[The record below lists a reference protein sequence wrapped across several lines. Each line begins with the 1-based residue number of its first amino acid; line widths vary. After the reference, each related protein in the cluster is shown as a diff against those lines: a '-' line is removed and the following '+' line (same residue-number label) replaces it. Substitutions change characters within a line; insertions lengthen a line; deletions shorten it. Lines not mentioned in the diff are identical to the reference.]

1 MEEIITLKS
10 REYKNYLKRLKSLKG
25 FESRTYLLKVE
36 HPNLIREENSM
47 GKIIAI
53 EPRGGPELRVG
64 TSLEDAGEVEYIDYI
79 LGYGY
84 TVTFKR

>member
-1 MEEIITLKS
+1 MEDTIVLKS
-10 REYKNYLKRLKSLKG
+10 RHFHNYLKKLKSVTGK
-25 FESRTYLLKVE
+25 ESTTYLLKVE
-36 HPNLIREENSM
+36 HPNLYVEEDS

-64 TSLEDAGEVEYIDYI
+64 ASLRDAGEVEYIDYI

>member
-1 MEEIITLKS
+1 
-10 REYKNYLKRLKSLKG
+10 
-25 FESRTYLLKVE
+25 
-36 HPNLIREENSM
+36 M

-64 TSLEDAGEVEYIDYI
+64 IILEDAGEVEYIDYI

>member
-36 HPNLIREENSM
+36 HPNLIREEDPM

-53 EPRGGPELRVG
+53 EPRGGPCMKVG
-64 TSLEDAGEVEYIDYI
+64 KALEGVGEIEFIDYT

-84 TVTFKR
+84 TVTFKQ